1 MRNFFLYMF
10 QVQYDDGDWVDT
22 PTGYPKIETKGSKQ
36 LFVFRF
42 DKFSKSVMY
51 DPQIDLDSSN
61 KSPTVAPS
69 PADSDASVGNIHVKV
84 LGRSGKIQLGNQPN
98 PSSDPNRITIEF
110 SELKEKL
117 ADGESDIKDNK
128 HKFNSFATT
137 DFEFTPPV
145 DAIFMN
151 STRVRTFT
159 FNSTLNDDGATL
171 ETVIYIFKEDG
182 NITLGDEGTIVQKG
196 SMKFSTTITNWGFC
210 GQGGVASCTKNQV
223 GEFLDFSIIIKGKG
237 TPKKKSNAKKKG
249 DADEYELGEGSAVLM
264 SKKVSRH

>member
-1 MRNFFLYMF
+1 MF

-42 DKFSKSVMY
+42 DNFTKSVMY
-51 DPQIDLDSSN
+51 DPQIDLDPSNTSPTTSPTTSS
-61 KSPTVAPS
+61 TVAPS
-69 PADSDASVGNIHVKV
+69 PADSDASVDNIHVKV

-117 ADGESDIKDNK
+117 ADGSDIKDNK
-128 HKFNSFATT
+128 HKFNNFAKT

-151 STRVRTFT
+151 STQVRTFT

-182 NITLGDEGTIVQKG
+182 NITLGDESTLVQKG
-196 SMKFSTTITNWGFC
+196 NMKFSTTIKNWGFC
-210 GQGGVASCTKNQV
+210 GQSGVASCTQTQV
-223 GEFLDFSIIIKGKG
+223 GEFLDFGIIIKGKG
-237 TPKKKSNAKKKG
+237 TPKKKSNAEKKG